1 MRIGLY
7 NPFLP
12 ALGGGEKYF
21 LAILEE
27 AVRLPGAEVELY
39 AAEAPDPAAWERLNI
54 RVPPDAFAAVAAD
67 PDGVTARSSELD
79 LLVAF
84 TNDVP
89 PRSHA
94 RRSVAMVQFPVVA
107 RERPGARLR
116 ATAAGLV
123 GRRRAPAAL
132 RSYDLFLVNS
142 EFTRGWTRRRLGVE
156 ATVLAPPVD
165 PPPRATE
172 PARGSERE
180 RGREI
185 LAVGRFFRG
194 EHDKRQDVLIS
205 AFRQLHALD
214 WELHLVGGA
223 DERPQTQVRLAELR
237 ELAGD
242 LPVHLHV
249 NAPAAELAERHARAA
264 LFWHA
269 AGYGV
274 DPARAPERLEHFG
287 IATAEAMLSGAVPL
301 VFPGGGQ
308 VEVVQDGVTG
318 LHWRTPAE
326 LAARTRALIADPPRA
341 ATLRAAGEEHA
352 RRWGRERFDAAVREL
367 VLDTNRHA
375 ETAPRPHP

>member
-54 RVPPDAFAAVAAD
+54 RVPADAFAAVAAD
-67 PDGVTARSSELD
+67 PDGVTARSGELD

-116 ATAAGLV
+116 AAAAGLV
-123 GRRRAPAAL
+123 RRRRAPAAL

-165 PPPRATE
+165 PPPRAAE
-172 PARGSERE
+172 GGRGGE

-223 DERPQTQVRLAELR
+223 DERPQTRARLAELR

-242 LPVHLHV
+242 LPVHFHV
-249 NAPAAELAERHARAA
+249 NAPGAELAERHARAS

-287 IATAEAMLSGAVPL
+287 IATAEAMLCGAVPL

-308 VEVVQDGVTG
+308 AEVVQDCVTG
-318 LHWRTPAE
+318 VHWRTPAE
-326 LAARTRALIADPPRA
+326 LAASTRGLIADPARA
-341 ATLRAAGEEHA
+341 ATLRAAGQEHA
-352 RRWGRERFDAAVREL
+352 RRWGRERFGAAVREL
-367 VLDTNRHA
+367 VLQPAATRSA
-375 ETAPRPHP
+375 E

>member
-12 ALGGGEKYF
+12 ALGGGEKHF

-27 AVRLPGAEVELY
+27 AVRMPGAEVELY
-39 AAEAPDPAAWERLNI
+39 GAEAPDPASWERLNI
-54 RVPPDAFAAVAAD
+54 RVPADAFAAVEAD
-67 PDGVTARSSELD
+67 DDGVTARSRELD

-94 RRSVAMVQFPVVA
+94 RRSVAVVQFPMVA
-107 RERPGARLR
+107 RNRAAARLR
-116 ATAAGLV
+116 AAAAGLA

-132 RSYDLFLVNS
+132 LSYDGFLVYS
-142 EFTRGWTRRRLGVE
+142 DFAREWTRRRLGVE
-156 ATVLAPPVD
+156 AVVLAPPVD
-165 PPPRATE
+165 PPRAAGPPGE
-172 PARGSERE
+172 SE

-223 DERPQTQVRLAELR
+223 DERPETRSRLVELR

-242 LPVHLHV
+242 LPVHFHV
-249 NAPAAELAERHARAA
+249 NASAAELAERYARAS

-274 DPARAPERLEHFG
+274 DPVRTPERLEHFG
-287 IATAEAMLSGAVPL
+287 ISTAEAMLCGAVPL

-308 VEVVQDGVTG
+308 AEVVQDGVTG
-318 LHWRTPAE
+318 RYWHAPPELVAGTRT
-326 LAARTRALIADPPRA
+326 LIADPERA
-341 ATLRAAGEEHA
+341 AALRAAGPQHA
-352 RRWGRERFDAAVREL
+352 QRWGRERFGAAVREL
-367 VLDTNRHA
+367 VFDPARG
-375 ETAPRPHP
+375 

>member
-1 MRIGLY
+1 MRVGLH
-7 NPFLP
+7 NPFLA

-21 LAILEE
+21 LSILEE
-27 AVRLPGAEVELY
+27 AVRLPAVEVELY
-39 AAEAPDPAAWERLNI
+39 APQTPDPAAWERLNV
-54 RVPPDAFAAVAAD
+54 RVPAGGFTAVEAD
-67 PDGVTARSSELD
+67 DEEVSARSGALD

-89 PRSHA
+89 PLSHA
-94 RRSVAMVQFPVVA
+94 RRSVAMVQFPVVP
-107 RERPGARLR
+107 RERPAARLR
-116 ATAAGLV
+116 AAAATLT

-156 ATVLAPPVD
+156 AVVLAPPVD
-165 PPPRATE
+165 PPRAAG
-172 PARGSERE
+172 PAGG

-214 WELHLVGGA
+214 WELHLLGGA
-223 DERPQTQVRLAELR
+223 DERPQTRERLAELR

-242 LPVHLHV
+242 LPVHFHV
-249 NAPAAELAERHARAA
+249 NAPGAELAERYARAS

-274 DPARAPERLEHFG
+274 DPNRAPERLEHFG
-287 IATAEAMLSGAVPL
+287 IATAEAMLRGAVPL
-301 VFPGGGQ
+301 VFGGGGQ
-308 VEVVQDGVTG
+308 IEVVSDGVTG

-326 LAARTRALIADPPRA
+326 LANRTRALIADPA
-341 ATLRAAGEEHA
+341 HTEALRAAGQEHA
-352 RRWGRERFDAAVREL
+352 RRWGRERFGAAIREL
-367 VLDTNRHA
+367 VFEHIDR
-375 ETAPRPHP
+375 

>member
-27 AVRLPGAEVELY
+27 AVRVPGAEVELY

-54 RVPPDAFAAVAAD
+54 RVAADAFTAVVAD
-67 PDGVTARSSELD
+67 SDGVTARSGDLD

-94 RRSVAMVQFPVVA
+94 RRSAAMVQFSVVA
-107 RERPGARLR
+107 RERPRARLR
-116 ATAAGLV
+116 AAAAGLL

-156 ATVLAPPVD
+156 ATVLAPPAD
-165 PPPRATE
+165 PPRRAADGAPGE
-172 PARGSERE
+172 E

-185 LAVGRFFRG
+185 LAVGRVFRE

-223 DERPQTQVRLAELR
+223 DERPQTRERLAELR

-242 LPVHLHV
+242 LPVHFHI
-249 NAPAAELAERHARAA
+249 NASGAELAERHARAS

-287 IATAEAMLSGAVPL
+287 IATAEAMLCGAVPL

-308 VEVVQDGVTG
+308 AEVVQDGVTG
-318 LHWRTPAE
+318 LYWRTPAE
-326 LAARTRALIADPPRA
+326 LAARTRGLIADPGRA

-352 RRWGRERFDAAVREL
+352 RRWGRERFGAAVGEL
-367 VLDTNRHA
+367 LLEPAAR
-375 ETAPRPHP
+375 

>member
-7 NPFLP
+7 NPFLA

-27 AVRLPGAEVELY
+27 AVRLRGTEVELY
-39 AAEAPDPAAWERLNI
+39 AEEAPDPAAWERLNI
-54 RVPPDAFAAVAAD
+54 TVPAGAFSTLEAD
-67 PDGVTARSSELD
+67 HDQVTARSAGLD

-84 TNDVP
+84 TKDVP
-89 PRSHA
+89 PLSRA
-94 RRSVAMVQFPVVA
+94 RRSVAMVQFPTVP
-107 RERPGARLR
+107 RDRPGARLR
-116 ATAAGLV
+116 AAGASLI

-142 EFTRGWTRRRLGVE
+142 EFTREWTLRRLGVE
-156 ATVLAPPVD
+156 AVVLAPPVD
-165 PPPRATE
+165 PPGTAEPPRRV
-172 PARGSERE
+172 ARE
-180 RGREI
+180 REI

-205 AFRQLHALD
+205 AFRQMHTLG

-223 DERPQTQVRLAELR
+223 DQREPTRSRLVELR

-242 LPVHLHV
+242 LPVHFHV
-249 NAPAAELAERHARAA
+249 NASGAELAKRLMRAE

-274 DPARAPERLEHFG
+274 DAAKAPERLEHFG

-308 VEVVQDGVTG
+308 AEVVRDGVTG
-318 LHWRTPAE
+318 VHWRTPPE
-326 LAARTRALIADPPRA
+326 LVAGTRALIADPGRA
-341 ATLRAAGEEHA
+341 AALRSAGQDRA
-352 RRWGRERFDAAVREL
+352 RRWSRERFGAAVREL
-367 VLDTNRHA
+367 VLRRSA
-375 ETAPRPHP
+375 E

>member
-27 AVRLPGAEVELY
+27 AIRLPGAEVELY
-39 AAEAPDPAAWERLNI
+39 GAEAPDPAAWERLNI
-54 RVPPDAFAAVAAD
+54 RVPAGAYAAVEAD
-67 PDGVTARSSELD
+67 YDGVTTRSRELD
-79 LLVAF
+79 LLVSF

-94 RRSVAMVQFPVVA
+94 RRSVAVVQFPMVA
-107 RERPGARLR
+107 RDRAGARLR
-116 ATAAGLV
+116 AAAAGLI

-132 RSYDLFLVNS
+132 GSYDRFLVYS
-142 EFTRGWTRRRLGVE
+142 DFAREWTCRRLGVE
-156 ATVLAPPVD
+156 AVVLAPPVD
-165 PPPRATE
+165 PPSAAE
-172 PARGSERE
+172 PAHGGG

-223 DERPQTQVRLAELR
+223 DQRPETRARLAELR

-242 LPVHLHV
+242 LPVQFHV
-249 NAPAAELAERHARAA
+249 NVSGPELAERQARAS

-274 DPARAPERLEHFG
+274 DPIRTPERLEHFG
-287 IATAEAMLSGAVPL
+287 IATAEGMLRGAVPL

-308 VEVVQDGVTG
+308 AEVVQDGVTG
-318 LHWRTPAE
+318 VHWRTPAE
-326 LAARTRALIADPPRA
+326 LAARTRALIADPERA
-341 ATLRAAGEEHA
+341 AVLRAAGQQDA
-352 RRWGRERFDAAVREL
+352 QRWGRERFGAAVREL
-367 VLDTNRHA
+367 VFDPARG
-375 ETAPRPHP
+375 

>member
-39 AAEAPDPAAWERLNI
+39 ASEAPDPAAWERLNI
-54 RVPPDAFAAVAAD
+54 AVPAGAFAAVEAD
-67 PDGVTARSSELD
+67 HEEVIARSRDLD

-116 ATAAGLV
+116 AAAGGLV

-142 EFTRGWTRRRLGVE
+142 EFTRGWTSRRLGVE
-156 ATVLAPPVD
+156 AVVLAPPVD
-165 PPPRATE
+165 PPRPAA
-172 PARGSERE
+172 PARGAE

-223 DERPQTQVRLAELR
+223 DERPQTRARLAELR
-237 ELAGD
+237 ELASD
-242 LPVHLHV
+242 LPVHFHV
-249 NAPAAELAERHARAA
+249 NAPGAALAERHARAS

-274 DPARAPERLEHFG
+274 DPTRSPECLEHFG

-308 VEVVQDGVTG
+308 AEVVQDGVTG
-318 LHWRTPAE
+318 RHWRTPAE
-326 LAARTRALIADPPRA
+326 LAARTRALIAEPPRA
-341 ATLRAAGEEHA
+341 AALRATGQEHA
-352 RRWGRERFDAAVREL
+352 RRWGRERFGAAVREL
-367 VLDTNRHA
+367 VLEPAAARRSA
-375 ETAPRPHP
+375 G